1 MLKIVGFVGET
12 WERPKSLP
20 LTVKGRLF
28 RRDMEDLGEYIVSSV
43 YDITFNIGHAEVVA
57 KSPSIYSMAEIIILS
72 VILTAMM
79 IIIVVG
85 NMLVIIAIATEN
97 NLTTV
102 QNWFIASLAMA
113 DMMIGRVV
121 PLVEFAVE
129 IL

>member
-1 MLKIVGFVGET
+1 M
-12 WERPKSLP
+12 
-20 LTVKGRLF
+20 
-28 RRDMEDLGEYIVSSV
+28 SSV

-121 PLVEFAVE
+121 PIVEFSSE
-129 IL
+129 IHTRIFQNVQIKILETDNENLRQG

>member
-1 MLKIVGFVGET
+1 MGKT
-12 WERPKSLP
+12 R
-20 LTVKGRLF
+20 
-28 RRDMEDLGEYIVSSV
+28 DLGEASIFKKKKYIVSFV

-121 PLVEFAVE
+121 PIVEFSSK
-129 IL
+129 IHTY

>member
-1 MLKIVGFVGET
+1 M
-12 WERPKSLP
+12 
-20 LTVKGRLF
+20 
-28 RRDMEDLGEYIVSSV
+28 SSV

-121 PLVEFAVE
+121 PLVEFSAN
-129 IL
+129 ILKSWFTFAGQLAEFDLYII

>member
-1 MLKIVGFVGET
+1 M
-12 WERPKSLP
+12 
-20 LTVKGRLF
+20 
-28 RRDMEDLGEYIVSSV
+28 SSV

-113 DMMIGRVV
+113 DMMIGLLIMPFSLRCVCYQNKIMTRNIV
-121 PLVEFAVE
+121 RMVTD
-129 IL
+129 